1 MSVIYR
7 KKMDLFQKVDF
18 KSSAGLDLTWKIE
31 CDAISNDEW
40 ECIAHMIVERANP
53 FRSAIGVPR
62 GGVKLAEI
70 LNEYGTGS
78 YLDPVCIVDDVLT
91 TGKSMEECKIKAI
104 KDEEER
110 ISICKTF
117 AGVTRSKAEQDII
130 VNGSKVD
137 PVGWVVFA
145 RYQPA
150 EWITSL
156 FYMAPNY
163 RQPKVPAIDGIHG
176 VLPKE
181 KLDINY

>member
-31 CDAISNDEW
+31 CDAISDDEW
-40 ECIAHMIVERANP
+40 KCIATMIMERANP
-53 FRSAIGVPR
+53 FRSAIGVPT
-62 GGVKLAEI
+62 GGIKLAEL

-91 TGKSMEECKIKAI
+91 TGKSMEEYKVRAI

-110 ISICKTF
+110 ISICKTYT
-117 AGVTRSKAEQDII
+117 GVTRTKAEQDII

-145 RYQPA
+145 RNHPA
-150 EWITSL
+150 EWISSL

-163 RQPKVPAIDGIHG
+163 RQPNIDSIHG
-176 VLPKE
+176 ALPKE

>member
-31 CDAISNDEW
+31 CDAISDDEW
-40 ECIAHMIVERANP
+40 ECIATMIMERAKP
-53 FRSAIGVPR
+53 FRSAIGVPT
-62 GGVKLAEI
+62 GGIKLAEM

-91 TGKSMEECKIKAI
+91 TGKSMEEYKVRAI

-117 AGVTRSKAEQDII
+117 TGVKRTRAEQDII
-130 VNGSKVD
+130 TNGSKVD

-145 RYQPA
+145 RNHPA
-150 EWITSL
+150 EWISSL

-163 RQPKVPAIDGIHG
+163 RQPNIDSIHG

>member
-31 CDAISNDEW
+31 CDAISDDEW
-40 ECIAHMIVERANP
+40 KCIATMIMERANP
-53 FRSAIGVPR
+53 FRSAIGVPT
-62 GGVKLAEI
+62 GGIKLAEL

-91 TGKSMEECKIKAI
+91 TGKSMEEYKVRAI

-110 ISICKTF
+110 ISICKTYT
-117 AGVTRSKAEQDII
+117 GVTRTKAEQDII

-145 RYQPA
+145 RNHPA
-150 EWITSL
+150 EWISSL

-163 RQPKVPAIDGIHG
+163 RQPNIDSIHG
-176 VLPKE
+176 ALPK
-181 KLDINY
+181 

>member
-1 MSVIYR
+1 MN
-7 KKMDLFQKVDF
+7 LFQKVDF
-18 KSSAGLDLTWKIE
+18 KSSAGLDLSWKIE
-31 CDAISNDEW
+31 CDAISDDEW
-40 ECIAHMIVERANP
+40 ECIATMIMERANP

-91 TGKSMEECKIKAI
+91 TGKSMEEYKVRAI

-110 ISICKTF
+110 ISICKTYT
-117 AGVTRSKAEQDII
+117 GVTRTKAEQDII

-145 RYQPA
+145 RNHPA
-150 EWITSL
+150 EWISSL

-163 RQPKVPAIDGIHG
+163 RQPNIDSIHG

>member
-31 CDAISNDEW
+31 CDAVSDDEW
-40 ECIAHMIVERANP
+40 KCIATMIMERANP
-53 FRSAIGVPR
+53 FRSAIGVPT
-62 GGVKLAEI
+62 GGIKLAEL

-91 TGKSMEECKIKAI
+91 TGKSMEEYKVRAI

-110 ISICKTF
+110 ISICKTYT
-117 AGVTRSKAEQDII
+117 GVTRSKAEQDII
-130 VNGSKVD
+130 TNGSKTS

-145 RYQPA
+145 RNHPA
-150 EWITSL
+150 EWISSL

-163 RQPKVPAIDGIHG
+163 RQPNIDSIHG
-176 VLPKE
+176 ALPKE

>member
-1 MSVIYR
+1 MGVIYR

-31 CDAISNDEW
+31 CDAISDDEW
-40 ECIAHMIVERANP
+40 KCIATMIMERANP
-53 FRSAIGVPR
+53 FRSAIGVPT
-62 GGVKLAEI
+62 GGIKLAEL

-91 TGKSMEECKIKAI
+91 TGKSMEEYKVRAI

-110 ISICKTF
+110 ISICKTYT
-117 AGVTRSKAEQDII
+117 GVTRTKAEQDII

-145 RYQPA
+145 RNHPA
-150 EWITSL
+150 EWISSL

-163 RQPKVPAIDGIHG
+163 RQPNIDSIHG

>member
-31 CDAISNDEW
+31 CDAISDDEW
-40 ECIAHMIVERANP
+40 KCIATMIMERANP
-53 FRSAIGVPR
+53 FRSAIGVPT
-62 GGVKLAEI
+62 GGIKLAEL

-91 TGKSMEECKIKAI
+91 TGKSMEEYKVRAI

-110 ISICKTF
+110 ISICKTYT
-117 AGVTRSKAEQDII
+117 GVTRSKAEQDII
-130 VNGSKVD
+130 TNGSKTS

-145 RYQPA
+145 RNHPA
-150 EWITSL
+150 EWISSL

-163 RQPKVPAIDGIHG
+163 RQPNIDSIHG

>member
-31 CDAISNDEW
+31 CDAISDDEW
-40 ECIAHMIVERANP
+40 KCIATMIMERANP
-53 FRSAIGVPR
+53 FRSAIGVPT
-62 GGVKLAEI
+62 GGIKLAEL

-91 TGKSMEECKIKAI
+91 TGKSMEEYKVRAI

-110 ISICKTF
+110 ISICKTYT
-117 AGVTRSKAEQDII
+117 GVTRTKAEQDII

-145 RYQPA
+145 RNHPA
-150 EWITSL
+150 EWISSL

-163 RQPKVPAIDGIHG
+163 RQPNIDSIHG